1 MSFSVSKPDS
11 AVLLSWIARNN
22 DPYRRQSDDDEEFG
36 PTLTLLFDD
45 SSPFAGRVDNVVLLV
60 SQQDTAGDS
69 DTSSNPSREAAEETK
84 GIIKKRNSEIEV
96 HLRFWKD
103 SSDPTDHKAIYSFLR
118 RRLDQVRLQ
127 FPNRKLLIN
136 VSPGTPAMHTVWMLM
151 AETGMVDEPFS
162 VVKTVPAQFRNGGPS
177 VRPAR
182 IGIDTFYKAY
192 SRSEPESVS
201 SEEDRVFWDPKQ
213 FNSDALRS
221 TFDRARRYSR
231 LKVPILI
238 LGERG
243 TGKTTLAN
251 WIRNSSP
258 FRREKLD
265 DSWPSVP
272 CGQYEPETMRSE
284 LFGYVE
290 GAFTGAHEDTKG
302 LLHRADGDTL
312 FLDEIGDVSPDLQRL
327 LIRALEDKQFFRVG
341 ARSPEESDFRLI
353 TATNRPEEELT
364 ERLDAD
370 FLDRVSTFTLRMP
383 PLREI
388 PEEIP
393 WLWKSV
399 YEEARARSGFGAES
413 SLLSDED
420 HRWVAKQLN
429 SYTLPG
435 NLRDLFRLAYLLI
448 SLEEDP
454 EVQALSE
461 EICRQALE
469 EFTPSTDGDPEDL
482 PREVARRFAEDDSLR
497 DMIISREKVST
508 DKVFTQLKGYL
519 AREIRRVANQQDQSP
534 DALTDVVDKTLRNWI
549 DASDDQ

>member
-1 MSFSVSKPDS
+1 MHESLS

-22 DPYRRQSDDDEEFG
+22 DPYRRQSDENEEFG
-36 PTLTLLFDD
+36 PTPTLLFDD
-45 SSPFAGRVDNVVLLV
+45 ASPFADEVGDVVLLV
-60 SQQDTAGDS
+60 SQKDSSNDS
-69 DTSSNPSREAAEETK
+69 DGPPNPSRKAADDTKRIIEE
-84 GIIKKRNSEIEV
+84 RNPEINV
-96 HLRFWKD
+96 HLRFWSD
-103 SSDPTDHKAIYSFLR
+103 SSDPTDHRAIYDFLR
-118 RRLDQVRLQ
+118 SRLDQIRLQ
-127 FPNRKLLIN
+127 FPNRKLVIN
-136 VSPGTPAMHTVWMLM
+136 VSPGTPAMHTVWMLI
-151 AETGMVDEPFS
+151 AETGMIGEPFS
-162 VVKTVPAQFRNGGPS
+162 VVKTIPTRFRNGGPA

-192 SRSEPESVS
+192 SRSEPQHVS
-201 SEEDRVFWDPKQ
+201 SEEDRVFWDPEQ
-213 FNSDALRS
+213 FNSDLLKE
-221 TFDRARRYSR
+221 TFEKARRYSK

-258 FRREKLD
+258 FRKEEQD

-290 GAFTGAHEDTKG
+290 GSFTGAREDRKG

-312 FLDEIGDVSPDLQRL
+312 FLDEIGDVGPDLQRL

-341 ARSPEESDFRLI
+341 ARTPEESDFRLI
-353 TATNRPEEELT
+353 TATNRPEEELN

-370 FLDRVSTFTLRMP
+370 FLDRISTFTLRMP

-399 YEEARARSGFGAES
+399 YEEARERAGFELES
-413 SLLSDED
+413 SLLTNAN
-420 HRWVAKQLN
+420 HRWIADQLTGH
-429 SYTLPG
+429 SLHG

-454 EVQALSE
+454 EVQALSD
-461 EICRQALE
+461 EICKLALE
-469 EFTPSTDGDPEDL
+469 EFTPSSDTGGEDL
-482 PREVARRFAEDDSLR
+482 PREVARRFAEDESLR
-497 DMIISREKVST
+497 DVIIRREQVPT
-508 DKVFTQLKGYL
+508 DQVFTQLKGYF
-519 AREIRRVANQQDQSP
+519 AREIRRVANKRDQDPGQ
-534 DALTDVVDKTLRNWI
+534 LTDVVDKTLRNWI
-549 DASDDQ
+549 DAADDQ